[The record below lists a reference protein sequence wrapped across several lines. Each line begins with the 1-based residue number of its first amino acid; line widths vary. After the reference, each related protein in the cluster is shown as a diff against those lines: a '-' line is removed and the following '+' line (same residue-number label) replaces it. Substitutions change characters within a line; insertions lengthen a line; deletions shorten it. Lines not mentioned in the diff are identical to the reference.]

1 MKISKFKHLVYILFI
16 VSIFGCSG
24 GPRHE
29 EVGNNAFTDAEL
41 RQIYDIADQRDY
53 EALAPYA
60 HHETAAYRMAYARSM
75 GSVQDPAALEEL
87 YKLMRDPIPYV
98 RMFAAFAVGQYRD
111 STSLPALEKAFKKA
125 TIPEIKSELL
135 EAIGKSADAN
145 AMEYLIFH
153 EPSTSL
159 EEAGKM
165 WGVYH
170 ASLRDLLK
178 EDHLRL
184 IAAHLGS
191 KEEDTR
197 LAVLNTLNR
206 QTKYDLSDYR
216 ESIEN
221 IALEDKNSELRTAA
235 VMAMRHIKNVD
246 DALIK
251 IASHDDNSRVRAAAI
266 LAITDGASPD
276 FQELISNSLED
287 GSAWVAMNAA
297 NRLSGKWSA
306 SYLEGL
312 EQLAITSTV
321 PEVKT
326 SIVTAF
332 LSNDSLASKGMELW
346 NRIAFK
352 NPVEKS
358 VLLKA
363 LGFLPNTL
371 DTLKQ
376 YSLEDSPLGT
386 AAAEGIITGAR
397 KFEEWKPVYYDEA
410 KLAFEKGLVAQ
421 SYLYANAS
429 MDPIFF
435 DSDKLPLMEM
445 EEAVTKFTGEG
456 DVETRNELNKAI
468 AKIKGQDYEPESLP
482 ISHKIDWELVD
493 NITGDATANIYIGSK
508 TLILK
513 LLIED
518 APATVSNFVALA
530 EKGFYDGKFFHR
542 VVPIFVSQGGGPR
555 GDGFGSTDYTIR
567 SEFSPLKFGSG
578 VAGIASAGKDTE
590 SCQFFFTHIP
600 TPHLNGRYTIFGAL
614 TDGAAG
620 LTDISTGTQID
631 SVRINY

>member
-1 MKISKFKHLVYILFI
+1 MKIYSFKFLAYILILFA
-16 VSIFGCSG
+16 FGCSG
-24 GPRHE
+24 GQRHE
-29 EVGNNAFTDAEL
+29 DIGNNVFTDTEL
-41 RQIYDIADQRDY
+41 RKIYDAADQRDY
-53 EALAPYA
+53 QALAPYA
-60 HHETAAYRMAYARSM
+60 HHDIAAYRMAYARCM
-75 GSVQDPAALEEL
+75 GSVQDTAALPGL
-87 YKLMRDPIPYV
+87 YELMRDPIPYV

-135 EAIGKSADAN
+135 ESIGKSADAN

-159 EEAGKM
+159 EESGKM
-165 WGVYH
+165 WGIYH
-170 ASLRDLLK
+170 ASLRGLLK
-178 EDHLRL
+178 QDHLRV
-184 IAAHLGS
+184 IAAHLKS
-191 KEEDTR
+191 KEQDTR

-206 QTKYDLSDYR
+206 QKEYDLGDYR
-216 ESIEN
+216 ENIEK
-221 IALEDKNSELRTAA
+221 IALEDKNPELRTAA

-246 DALIK
+246 DVLIK
-251 IASHDDNSRVRAAAI
+251 IASRDDDARVRASAI
-266 LAITDGASPD
+266 LAIADGNSSE
-276 FQELISNSLED
+276 FQELISTSLED

-297 NRLSGKWSA
+297 NRLSSKWSVG
-306 SYLEGL
+306 YLQDL

-346 NRIAFK
+346 NRISFK
-352 NPVEKS
+352 NSVEKS
-358 VLLKA
+358 VFLKA
-363 LGFLPNTL
+363 LGYLPNTL

-386 AAAEGIITGAR
+386 AAAEGIITGAG
-397 KFEEWKPVYYDEA
+397 KFQEWKPEFYNQA
-410 KLAFEKGLVAQ
+410 KLAFEKGLLAQ

-429 MDPIFF
+429 MDPMFF
-435 DSDKLPLMEM
+435 NLEMLPLKEM
-445 EEAVTKFTGEG
+445 EEAVKKFTGEG

-468 AKIKGQDYEPESLP
+468 AKIKSQDYEPESP
-482 ISHKIDWELVD
+482 SITHKIDWELVES
-493 NITGDATANIYIGSK
+493 ISGGATADIYIGNK
-508 TLILK
+508 TLRLK

-518 APATVSNFVALA
+518 APGTVSNFIALT

-542 VVPIFVSQGGGPR
+542 VVPVFVSQGGGPR

-590 SCQFFFTHIP
+590 SCQFFFSHIP

-614 TDGAAG
+614 TDGASG
-620 LTDISTGTQID
+620 LTDISTGTRID
-631 SVRINY
+631 SIRINY

>member
-1 MKISKFKHLVYILFI
+1 MKIYRFKNLAYILFI
-16 VSIFGCSG
+16 VSVFGCSG

-41 RQIYDIADQRDY
+41 RKIYDAADQRDY
-53 EALAPYA
+53 EAIASYA

-75 GSVQDPAALEEL
+75 GSVQDTAALTDL

-153 EPSTSL
+153 EPSTPP
-159 EEAGKM
+159 EESGKM
-165 WGVYH
+165 WGIYH
-170 ASLRDLLK
+170 ASLRGLLK
-178 EDHLRL
+178 QEHLRL
-184 IAAHLGS
+184 IAAHLKS
-191 KEEDTR
+191 KEGDTR

-206 QTKYDLSDYR
+206 QKEYDLSDYR
-216 ESIEN
+216 ESIEK
-221 IALEDKNSELRTAA
+221 IALEDKNSELRAAA
-235 VMAMRHIKNVD
+235 VMSMRHIKNVD
-246 DALIK
+246 EVLIK
-251 IASHDDNSRVRAAAI
+251 IAGRDDDPRVRASAI
-266 LAITDGASPD
+266 LAIEDGNSIE
-276 FQELISNSLED
+276 FQELISTSLED

-297 NRLSGKWSA
+297 NRLSGKWSV
-306 SYLEGL
+306 SYLLSL

-321 PEVKT
+321 PEVKS

-332 LSNDSLASKGMELW
+332 LSNDSLISKGMELW
-346 NRIAFK
+346 KRISFK
-352 NPVEKS
+352 NQVEKS
-358 VLLKA
+358 VFLKA
-363 LGFLPNTL
+363 LGFLPSTL

-397 KFEEWKPVYYDEA
+397 KFEEWKPEFYDQA
-410 KLAFEKGLVAQ
+410 KFAFEKGLLAQ
-421 SYLYANAS
+421 SYLYANAII
-429 MDPIFF
+429 DPMFF
-435 DSDKLPLMEM
+435 DSEKLPLKEM
-445 EEAVTKFTGEG
+445 EEAVKKFIGEG

-482 ISHKIDWELVD
+482 ISHNIDWDLVD
-493 NITGDATANIYIGSK
+493 RISGEATADIHIGNK
-508 TLILK
+508 TLKLK

-518 APATVSNFVALA
+518 APGTVSNFIALA

-542 VVPIFVSQGGGPR
+542 VVPVFVSQGGGPR

-614 TDGAAG
+614 TDGASG

-631 SVRINY
+631 SIRINY

>member
-1 MKISKFKHLVYILFI
+1 MKIFRFKFLAYIILI
-16 VSIFGCSG
+16 LTAFGCSDG
-24 GPRHE
+24 QRHE
-29 EVGNNAFTDAEL
+29 DIGNNVFTDDEL
-41 RQIYDIADQRDY
+41 RKIYDAADQRDY

-60 HHETAAYRMAYARSM
+60 QNDIAAYRMAYARCM
-75 GSVQDPAALEEL
+75 GSVQDTAALKDL
-87 YKLMRDPIPYV
+87 YELMRDPIPYV

-153 EPSTSL
+153 EPSTAL

-165 WGVYH
+165 WGIYH
-170 ASLRDLLK
+170 ATLRDLLK
-178 EDHLRL
+178 QEHLRVV
-184 IAAHLGS
+184 AAHLAS
-191 KEEDTR
+191 KEGDTR

-206 QTKYDLSDYR
+206 QKKFDLDDYR
-216 ESIEN
+216 EKIEK
-221 IALEDKNSELRTAA
+221 IALEDKNPEIRTAA
-235 VMAMRHIKNVD
+235 VLAMRHIKNAD
-246 DALIK
+246 DILIK
-251 IASHDDNSRVRAAAI
+251 IASRDDDPRVRAAAI
-266 LAITDGASPD
+266 LSIQDANTTE
-276 FQELISNSLED
+276 FQTLISTSLED
-287 GSAWVAMNAA
+287 GSVWVAMNAA
-297 NRLSGKWSA
+297 NRLSGKWNVE
-306 SYLEGL
+306 YLQNL
-312 EQLAITSTV
+312 EQLAITSPI

-346 NRIAFK
+346 NRISFK

-358 VLLKA
+358 VFLKA
-363 LGFLPNTL
+363 LGYLPNFL

-386 AAAEGIITGAR
+386 AAAEGIITGAE
-397 KFEEWKPVYYDEA
+397 KFAEWKPVFYDQA
-410 KLAFEKGLVAQ
+410 KLAFEKGLLAQ

-429 MDPIFF
+429 MNPIFF
-435 DSDKLPLMEM
+435 DSEKLPLIEM
-445 EEAVTKFTGEG
+445 EAVLKNFTGEG
-456 DVETRNELNKAI
+456 DVETRNELRKAI
-468 AKIKGQDYEPESLP
+468 AKIKDESYEPETMP
-482 ISHKIDWELVD
+482 ISHKIDWELVET
-493 NITGDATANIYIGSK
+493 ISGDATADIYIGNK
-508 TLILK
+508 TLRLK

-518 APATVSNFVALA
+518 APGTVSNFIALA
-530 EKGFYDGKFFHR
+530 EKGFYDGTFFHR
-542 VVPIFVSQGGGPR
+542 VVPVFVSQGGGPR

-614 TDGAAG
+614 TDGASG
-620 LTDISTGTQID
+620 LTDISTGTRID
-631 SVRINY
+631 SVRVNF